1 MIRQTP
7 DDIVRK
13 EIESVRARRVILDQL
28 EDGPKTGSQLR
39 ESIRKDMAAIEVKS
53 KGKRAQPKD
62 LKVTDPKLYFNTKH
76 LERVGIIT
84 SRRESQQRIFSL
96 APAAVHP
103 VRRVLEVK
111 RPKEL
116 VISFERPED
125 QRPYIQWLSREDK
138 FKPKTLKVLVD
149 GKKWAKGVSKDID
162 RYIPDGTKRK
172 WKSEWFDLTMGA
184 NIDPDDA
191 DGGELAVTYREIEQI
206 IIQDISTYDITFDL
220 SIGPPLIVIAMMM
233 VATDYSLTA
242 IYSQQNSSGKSD
254 FMVIYPRK

>member
-28 EDGPKTGSQLR
+28 EDGEKTGSQLR
-39 ESIRKDMAAIEVKS
+39 ESIRKDMAAKEVKIR
-53 KGKRAQPKD
+53 GKRALPKD

-76 LERVGIIT
+76 LERIGIIT
-84 SRRESQQRIFSL
+84 SRRESQLRIFSL

-116 VISFERPED
+116 VISFDRPEE
-125 QRPYIQWLSREDK
+125 QRPYIQWLSREEK
-138 FKPKTLKVLVD
+138 IKPKALKVLVEK
-149 GKKWAKGVSKDID
+149 KKWAKGVSKDID

-172 WKSEWFDLTMGA
+172 WKSDWLDLSMGA
-184 NIDPDDA
+184 DIAQEGEDH
-191 DGGELAVTYREIEQI
+191 GELSATYREIEQI
-206 IIQDISTYDITFDL
+206 IIQDIPKYDITVDL
-220 SIGPPLIVIAMMM
+220 SIGAPLIVLALVMI
-233 VATDYSLTA
+233 ATDYSLTA
-242 IYSQQNSSGKSD
+242 IYSQRMDSGKSEIT
-254 FMVIYPRK
+254 VVYPRT